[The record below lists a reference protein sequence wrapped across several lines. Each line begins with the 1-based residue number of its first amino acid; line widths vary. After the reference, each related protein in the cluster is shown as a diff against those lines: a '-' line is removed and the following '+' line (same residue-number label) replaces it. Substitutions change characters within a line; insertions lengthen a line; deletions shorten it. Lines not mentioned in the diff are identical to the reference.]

1 MTTVIQPVQDNQL
14 ERCLTINNNAA
25 PNVNRLTIEQMRGF
39 AEDADYF
46 RVAVLDDSVA
56 GFLIAL
62 GKNHDYDSP
71 NFQWFD
77 ANYESFIY
85 IDRVIVAPEFR
96 GKGLGNIFYSD
107 VQSFAEQR
115 AEYLTCEVNL
125 EPRNDVSLLFHGAQG
140 FSEVGQ
146 QRTEND
152 TKRVSLLA
160 KPLPSFGYVRKT
172 YGTEAPTP
180 LRT

>member
-1 MTTVIQPVQDNQL
+1 MTTVIQPVNAEQL
-14 ERCLTINNNAA
+14 ERCLLINNNAA
-25 PNVNRLTIEQMRGF
+25 PNVSWLTLDEMRGF
-39 AEDADYF
+39 ADEADYF
-46 RVAVLDDSVA
+46 RVAILDDCVA

-62 GKNHDYDSP
+62 SKNHDYQSP
-71 NFQWFD
+71 NYLWFK
-77 ANYESFIY
+77 ANYDSFIY

-96 GKGLGNIFYSD
+96 GKGLVNIFYAD

-115 AEYLTCEVNL
+115 AEILTCEVNL

-160 KPLPSFGYVRKT
+160 KPLPSFDFVRKS
-172 YGTEAPTP
+172 YGADSPTP
-180 LRT
+180 LRA